1 MRDCSGRTLLLALIL
16 AVGPPD
22 VRGQTPEARGQTP
35 EARTPEAR
43 TPEVQTPETMQLPA
57 LFVTRLQ
64 GASAQLPPAA
74 QRAPQPSADLPPL
87 PATTVDARPPGAN
100 LDGPRRISLTI
111 SRPMPLGDLLLLLV
125 NGTPFSL
132 VDGGAVT
139 GATFVGDLKDL
150 TMRQA
155 IEAVLFAR
163 ELDYDVQGTLI
174 RVFPRK
180 TSTRLFNVNY
190 PNTRR
195 SLTREVAGSSSS
207 TTQTDFFD
215 DLEKGVQSL
224 LSTSGRMHVDRTAGI
239 VQVTDYADRLDQV
252 GVYVEAVQLRA
263 GRQVRIDAQ
272 VFEVAL
278 PEGGASSID
287 WRTPAI
293 RSATG
298 VRSTPTTAPAP
309 VATTDIGALIKAIA
323 QQGVITPMASPQVLA
338 MNNEPAIVR
347 FGDDPASADSSGRR
361 GQGLTLTVVAQI
373 SADRIVQMHVSP
385 SYSSRTGASL
395 SAAIRVNE
403 ADTVVR
409 VLDGETVVL
418 SGFLIESA
426 AAVGHTTPSTRSE
439 LVILLTP
446 TIVRSAA
453 LPH

>member
-1 MRDCSGRTLLLALIL
+1 MRGCSGWTVLLALML
-16 AVGPPD
+16 AVSPPD
-22 VRGQTPEARGQTP
+22 VRGQTPEGT
-35 EARTPEAR
+35 
-43 TPEVQTPETMQLPA
+43 QLPV

-64 GASAQLPPAA
+64 GSPVQQAA
-74 QRAPQPSADLPPL
+74 TGQIAPQRTADLPPL

-100 LDGPRRISLTI
+100 LDGPRKVSLTI
-111 SRPMPLGDLLLLLV
+111 SRPMALGDLLLLLV

-132 VDGGAVT
+132 VDGGSVT

-155 IEAVLFAR
+155 LEAVLFPRA
-163 ELDYDVQGTLI
+163 LDYDVQGTLI

-195 SLTREVAGSSSS
+195 TLTREVRGASSS
-207 TTQTDFFD
+207 TTQADFFE
-215 DLEKGVQSL
+215 DLERGVESL

-239 VQVTDYADRLDQV
+239 VQVTDFADRLDQV

-278 PEGGASSID
+278 AGAGASSID

-298 VRSTPTTAPAP
+298 VRSGTTTGAA
-309 VATTDIGALIKAIA
+309 VATTDIDALIKAIA
-323 QQGVITPMASPQVLA
+323 QQGVITPIASPQVLA
-338 MNNEPAIVR
+338 MNNEPAIMR
-347 FGDDPASADSSGRR
+347 FGDDAPSADSSGQRSEA
-361 GQGLTLTVVAQI
+361 LTLTVVAQI
-373 SADRIVQMHVSP
+373 SADRTVQMHVSP
-385 SYSSRTGASL
+385 SYSSRTGASP

-403 ADTVVR
+403 TDTVLR
-409 VLDGETVVL
+409 LLDGETVVL
-418 SGFLIESA
+418 SGFLTEREKPGRSP
-426 AAVGHTTPSTRSE
+426 AVVNHVAETARSE

-446 TIVRSAA
+446 TIVRSAGS
-453 LPH
+453 PR

>member
-1 MRDCSGRTLLLALIL
+1 
-16 AVGPPD
+16 
-22 VRGQTPEARGQTP
+22 
-35 EARTPEAR
+35 
-43 TPEVQTPETMQLPA
+43 
-57 LFVTRLQ
+57 
-64 GASAQLPPAA
+64 
-74 QRAPQPSADLPPL
+74 
-87 PATTVDARPPGAN
+87 
-100 LDGPRRISLTI
+100 
-111 SRPMPLGDLLLLLV
+111 
-125 NGTPFSL
+125 
-132 VDGGAVT
+132 VT

-163 ELDYDVQGTLI
+163 GLDYDVQGTLI

-207 TTQTDFFD
+207 TTHTDFFD

-298 VRSTPTTAPAP
+298 VRSTATTASAP

-323 QQGVITPMASPQVLA
+323 QQGVVTPMASPQVLA

-373 SADRIVQMHVSP
+373 SADGIVQMHVSP

-395 SAAIRVNE
+395 SAAIRVNQ

-418 SGFLIESA
+418 SGFLTESA
-426 AAVGHTTPSTRSE
+426 AAVDHATPSTRSE

-453 LPH
+453 SPH

>member
-1 MRDCSGRTLLLALIL
+1 
-16 AVGPPD
+16 
-22 VRGQTPEARGQTP
+22 
-35 EARTPEAR
+35 
-43 TPEVQTPETMQLPA
+43 
-57 LFVTRLQ
+57 
-64 GASAQLPPAA
+64 
-74 QRAPQPSADLPPL
+74 
-87 PATTVDARPPGAN
+87 
-100 LDGPRRISLTI
+100 
-111 SRPMPLGDLLLLLV
+111 MPLGDLLLLLV

-132 VDGGAVT
+132 VDGGTVT

-155 IEAVLFAR
+155 IEAVLFPR
-163 ELDYDVQGTLI
+163 SLDYDVQDTLI
-174 RVFPRK
+174 RVFPRR

-195 SLTREVAGSSSS
+195 TLSREVRGSSSS
-207 TTQTDFFD
+207 TTQSDFFD

-239 VQVTDYADRLDQV
+239 VQVTDFADRLDQV

-278 PEGGASSID
+278 AERGARSID
-287 WRTPAI
+287 WRTPAV

-298 VRSTPTTAPAP
+298 LRPT
-309 VATTDIGALIKAIA
+309 ATTGSTVAATDIDALMKAIA
-323 QQGVITPMASPQVLA
+323 QQGAITPIASPQVLA
-338 MNNEPAIVR
+338 MNNEPAIMRV
-347 FGDDPASADSSGRR
+347 GGALPGADSSS
-361 GQGLTLTVVAQI
+361 GQHGEELTLTVVAQI
-373 SADRIVQMHVSP
+373 SADHIVQMHVSP
-385 SYSSRTGASL
+385 SYASRTSASS
-395 SAAIRVNE
+395 SAALRVNE

-418 SGFLIESA
+418 SGFLNEREGQSSSVANQA
-426 AAVGHTTPSTRSE
+426 AQSTRSE

-446 TIVRSAA
+446 TIVRSAG

>member
-1 MRDCSGRTLLLALIL
+1 MRARRGWTVPVAVTLAISPS
-16 AVGPPD
+16 AV
-22 VRGQTPEARGQTP
+22 RAQTPDGT
-35 EARTPEAR
+35 
-43 TPEVQTPETMQLPA
+43 QLPA

-64 GASAQLPPAA
+64 GPPAQQA
-74 QRAPQPSADLPPL
+74 TTGQIAPQRSADLPPL
-87 PATTVDARPPGAN
+87 PATTVDARPAGAN

-111 SRPMPLGDLLLLLV
+111 ARPMALGDLLLLLV
-125 NGTPFSL
+125 NGTPFSM

-155 IEAVLFAR
+155 IEAVLFPHA
-163 ELDYDVQGTLI
+163 LDYDVQGTLI

-195 SLTREVAGSSSS
+195 TLTREVGGSSSS

-224 LSTSGRMHVDRTAGI
+224 LSSSGRMHLDRTAGI
-239 VQVTDYADRLDQV
+239 VQVTDFADRLDQV

-278 PEGGASSID
+278 SATGASSID

-298 VRSTPTTAPAP
+298 VRSAPTTGTAA
-309 VATTDIGALIKAIA
+309 VATTDIDALMKAIA
-323 QQGVITPMASPQVLA
+323 QQGVITPIASPQVVA
-338 MNNEPAIVR
+338 MNNEPAIMR
-347 FGDDPASADSSGRR
+347 FGDEATSADSSGQRSEA
-361 GQGLTLTVVAQI
+361 LTLTVVAQV
-373 SADRIVQMHVSP
+373 SADRIVQMQVSP
-385 SYSSRTGASL
+385 SYSSRGA
-395 SAAIRVNE
+395 AAIRVNE

-409 VLDGETVVL
+409 LLDGETIVL
-418 SGFLIESA
+418 SGFVTEREKAGQSA
-426 AAVGHTTPSTRSE
+426 AVTQAMQSTRSE

-446 TIVRSAA
+446 TIVRSAG